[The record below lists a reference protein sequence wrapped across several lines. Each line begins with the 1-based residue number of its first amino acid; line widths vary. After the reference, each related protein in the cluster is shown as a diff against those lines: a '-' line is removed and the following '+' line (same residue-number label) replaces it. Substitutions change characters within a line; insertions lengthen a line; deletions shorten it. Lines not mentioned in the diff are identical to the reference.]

1 GNLATVGRFRP
12 HPRPLSQRERGEM
25 PFSSFFLGACVMP
38 TFQYEA
44 MDTTGGEVKD
54 TIDATSEEEA
64 QQKIRSLGYF
74 VTRLTE
80 VATKKK
86 KDKKKGQPEKRK
98 KTKVLT
104 LGGVNSKQLVTFT
117 RQFSVL
123 Q

>member
-1 GNLATVGRFRP
+1 MHL
-12 HPRPLSQRERGEM
+12 
-25 PFSSFFLGACVMP
+25 FSFMQGSSAMP
-38 TFQYEA
+38 TYQYEA

-80 VATKKK
+80 IAGKKK
-86 KDKKKGQPEKRK
+86 KDKKKGPEKRK

-104 LGGVNSKQLVTFT
+104 LGGVNTKQLVTCT

-123 Q
+123 QD